1 MNLRR
6 LLPGL
11 FDKMA
16 RKKHSAPE
24 DGQPKGADK
33 KTGTSAHL
41 LLGKEGEEAATA
53 LLTRKGY
60 AILDRNWRQA
70 RLELDIVCRD
80 GDTIVFVE
88 VKTRGS
94 DSHGGPVHALGI
106 AKQRTLCR
114 AARAWLAAHKAW
126 EQPCRFDVICALRNG
141 STLHLEH
148 FCHAFD
154 CPPAL
159 DSSHTSWQPW

>member
-1 MNLRR
+1 MKLRR
-6 LLPGL
+6 LFSGF
-11 FDKMA
+11 FDK
-16 RKKHSAPE
+16 KIHKDHHEQS
-24 DGQPKGADK
+24 GSGGNTDK
-33 KTGTSAHL
+33 KPATASHL
-41 LLGKEGEEAATA
+41 RLGKEGEDAAAA
-53 LLTRKGY
+53 LLKRKGY
-60 AILDRNWRQA
+60 TLLDRNWRQA
-70 RLELDIVCRD
+70 RLELDMVCRD

-94 DSHGGPVHALGI
+94 DKHGGPAYAI
-106 AKQRTLCR
+106 SQTKQRTLCR
-114 AARAWLAAHKAW
+114 AARAWLAAHEAW
-126 EQPCRFDVICALRNG
+126 DQPCRFDVICALRNG

>member
-6 LLPGL
+6 LFPGF
-11 FDKMA
+11 FDKIILKEHPEQTDL
-16 RKKHSAPE
+16 RK
-24 DGQPKGADK
+24 DTGK
-33 KTGTSAHL
+33 KPATAAHL
-41 LLGKEGEEAATA
+41 QLGKEGEDAAA
-53 LLTRKGY
+53 ILLTRKGY
-60 AILDRNWRQA
+60 ALLDRNWRKA
-70 RLELDIVCRD
+70 RLELDMVCRD

-94 DSHGGPVHALGI
+94 DKFGGPTSAISLS
-106 AKQRTLCR
+106 KQRTLCR
-114 AARAWLAAHKAW
+114 AARAWLAAHAAW
-126 EQPCRFDVICALRNG
+126 DQPCRFDVICALRDG

-159 DSSHTSWQPW
+159 DSSHSSWQPW

>member
-6 LLPGL
+6 LFSGF
-11 FDKMA
+11 FDKKIHKDHHEQSGLGDNTG
-16 RKKHSAPE
+16 KKPATAS
-24 DGQPKGADK
+24 
-33 KTGTSAHL
+33 HL
-41 LLGKEGEEAATA
+41 QLGKEGEDAAAA
-53 LLTRKGY
+53 LLKRKGY
-60 AILDRNWRQA
+60 ALLDRNWRQA
-70 RLELDIVCRD
+70 RLELDVVCRD

-94 DSHGGPVHALGI
+94 DKHGGPAYAVSQS
-106 AKQRTLCR
+106 KQRTLCR
-114 AARAWLAAHKAW
+114 AARAWLAAHEAW
-126 EQPCRFDVICALRNG
+126 DQPCRFDVICALRSG

>member
-1 MNLRR
+1 MH
-6 LLPGL
+6 
-11 FDKMA
+11 A
-16 RKKHSAPE
+16 RATFGQWGEDEACKHLESH
-24 DGQPKGADK
+24 DYKIICRNYRCRM
-33 KTGTSAHL
+33 
-41 LLGKEGEEAATA
+41 GE
-53 LLTRKGY
+53 
-60 AILDRNWRQA
+60 I
-70 RLELDIVCRD
+70 DIIASKNAE
-80 GDTIVFVE
+80 IVFVE

>member
-6 LLPGL
+6 LFSGF
-11 FDKMA
+11 FDKKIHKDHHEQSGPGDTTG
-16 RKKHSAPE
+16 KKPATAS
-24 DGQPKGADK
+24 
-33 KTGTSAHL
+33 HL
-41 LLGKEGEEAATA
+41 RLGKEGEDAAAT
-53 LLTRKGY
+53 LLKRKGY
-60 AILDRNWRQA
+60 ALLDRNWRQA
-70 RLELDIVCRD
+70 RLELDMVCRD

-94 DSHGGPVHALGI
+94 DKHGGPAYAVSQS
-106 AKQRTLCR
+106 KQRTLCR
-114 AARAWLAAHKAW
+114 AARAWLAAHEAW
-126 EQPCRFDVICALRNG
+126 DQPCRFDVICALRNG